1 MKEIQGN
8 SFLVR
13 VSEGSRYRQS
23 ITVMFLLVALLRML
37 RPKTL
42 DIHVQLV
49 IRTLTSPMG
58 INLRNRSALVL
69 ELETKESF
77 VSLITKLNNKTNV

>member
-8 SFLVR
+8 SFLVLVR
-13 VSEGSRYRQS
+13 EGSSYLES

-37 RPKTL
+37 RPKML
-42 DIHVQLV
+42 DIHCQLV

-58 INLRNRSALVL
+58 IICEVEVHWFLNWRQKNLL
-69 ELETKESF
+69 F
-77 VSLITKLNNKTNV
+77 HSLQN